1 MLLKR
6 QRLLTESEGD
16 QRSRRNRV
24 DTPLV
29 TARAGTQEEMRMIIK
44 ENKELQKRLERAE
57 TAQHGLQ
64 LGYDQMD
71 DRQRAAIQDLKLKE
85 SELAD

>member
-1 MLLKR
+1 M
-6 QRLLTESEGD
+6 LTESEGD
-16 QRSRRNRV
+16 QHSRRNRA

-57 TAQHGLQ
+57 RAQHGLH